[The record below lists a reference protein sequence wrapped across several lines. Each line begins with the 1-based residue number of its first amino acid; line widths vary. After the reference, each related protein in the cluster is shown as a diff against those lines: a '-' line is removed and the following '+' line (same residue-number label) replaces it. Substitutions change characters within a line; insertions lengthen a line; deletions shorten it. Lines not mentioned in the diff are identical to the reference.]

1 MKSFTKKS
9 LAIAL
14 SASLLS
20 GCGVIKWGSKDKTPV
35 LGDRQPVLGTEL
47 EIGIDAATAALPM
60 ALPGETANKSW
71 EQSSGNASHSMGQ
84 LALPQSIGR
93 AWSVSIG
100 DGADKSSRLGSSPVV
115 ADGRIFTIDTK
126 ARVRAFST
134 QTGGNIWTTQF
145 GAGEGNESSLYGGGV
160 SYGSGRVYA
169 TNGLGDVVALNPENG
184 SILWQVKP
192 AGPMRG
198 APTVAGDVIYV
209 TTQDNQLFQLNA
221 ADGKTNWSNAAA
233 LEIAGVF
240 GTSAPAAARG
250 TVIAGF
256 SSGELNAYRYENGRA
271 VWGDSLTRT
280 SISTSVSSLSDIDA
294 DPVIDNGQVIA
305 IGQGGRMVALDLLSG
320 QRMWEINVSGISTPW
335 VAGEWAFVV
344 NNQAQVMA
352 ISRAT
357 GRVRWI
363 NQLPAY
369 RNEKKKKDPI
379 NYVGPV
385 LAGGRLIVAG
395 NNGALININ
404 PDDGAFMSQTDTNA
418 SVSLQ
423 PVVADNMLFLLAD
436 NGTLIA
442 YR

>member
-1 MKSFTKKS
+1 MVNEWVYCPR
-9 LAIAL
+9 LA
-14 SASLLS
+14 
-20 GCGVIKWGSKDKTPV
+20 W
-35 LGDRQPVLGTEL
+35 L
-47 EIGIDAATAALPM
+47 E
-60 ALPGETANKSW
+60 
-71 EQSSGNASHSMGQ
+71 
-84 LALPQSIGR
+84 
-93 AWSVSIG
+93 
-100 DGADKSSRLGSSPVV
+100 
-115 ADGRIFTIDTK
+115 
-126 ARVRAFST
+126 
-134 QTGGNIWTTQF
+134 
-145 GAGEGNESSLYGGGV
+145 
-160 SYGSGRVYA
+160 
-169 TNGLGDVVALNPENG
+169 
-184 SILWQVKP
+184 
-192 AGPMRG
+192 
-198 APTVAGDVIYV
+198 
-209 TTQDNQLFQLNA
+209 
-221 ADGKTNWSNAAA
+221 
-233 LEIAGVF
+233 
-240 GTSAPAAARG
+240 
-250 TVIAGF
+250 
-256 SSGELNAYRYENGRA
+256 
-271 VWGDSLTRT
+271 
-280 SISTSVSSLSDIDA
+280 
-294 DPVIDNGQVIA
+294 
-305 IGQGGRMVALDLLSG
+305 
-320 QRMWEINVSGISTPW
+320 W